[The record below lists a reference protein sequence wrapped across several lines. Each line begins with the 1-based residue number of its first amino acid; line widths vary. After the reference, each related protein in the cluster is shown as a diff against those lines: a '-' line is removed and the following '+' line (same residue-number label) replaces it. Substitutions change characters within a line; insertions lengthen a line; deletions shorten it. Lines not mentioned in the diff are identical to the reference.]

1 MRATKKGVH
10 LATSVTNTQQRGLG
24 AKKKN
29 PELLGGKKSIE
40 DSPRPS
46 PITM

>member
-1 MRATKKGVH
+1 MQATKKGVH
-10 LATSVTNTQQRGLG
+10 LATSVKNTQQQGLG
-24 AKKKN
+24 AKKN
-29 PELLGGKKSIE
+29 PEVIGWGKKYIE